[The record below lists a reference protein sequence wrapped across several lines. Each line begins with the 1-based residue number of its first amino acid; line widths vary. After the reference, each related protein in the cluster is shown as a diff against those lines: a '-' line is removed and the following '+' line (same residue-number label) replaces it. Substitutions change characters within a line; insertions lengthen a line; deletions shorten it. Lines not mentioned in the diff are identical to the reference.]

1 MACQLKP
8 GNINLPEVTGLSLY
22 CRIILQD
29 HTAGHKFGAK
39 NNEGDQGAHF
49 NVRPVDDVRH
59 GKVKGTKEHY
69 PFGR

>member
-8 GNINLPEVTGLSLY
+8 GNINFTRGDGLVL
-22 CRIILQD
+22 ILQD

-49 NVRPVDDVRH
+49 NVRPVGDVRH